1 MYAIYILTKK
11 QAAWYIHIVFRVK
24 ETTLTDTEN
33 QNRSSKDIDALS
45 VLEVL
50 SLMHREDANALG
62 AVGSSLADIERA
74 VHNAVSTIRNGG
86 RIFYIGAGTSG
97 RLGVLDASEIQPT
110 FGSNRFRA
118 IMAGG
123 ERALIQA
130 VEGAE
135 DDEAAAR
142 KAVSGVKANDMVVGI
157 SASGR
162 TPFVVEALRES
173 KTSGALCWFIT
184 CNNIEKPAFL
194 DGMIVLNTGPELI
207 AGSTRLKAATAT
219 KLALNMLSTATM
231 ISLGGVYDGLM
242 VDVVPSNK
250 KLIARAEGIV
260 MQITGCGREEAFK
273 LLRESG
279 MNSKTAAL
287 MKIRGLSR
295 SEAERL
301 LEKAGGSLRR
311 ALDT

>member
-1 MYAIYILTKK
+1 MPN
-11 QAAWYIHIVFRVK
+11 
-24 ETTLTDTEN
+24 TEN
-33 QNRSSKDIDALS
+33 QNRSSKGIDALS
-45 VLEVL
+45 VTEVL
-50 SLMHREDANALG
+50 NLMHREDANALD
-62 AVGSSLADIERA
+62 AVGSSLADIEQA
-74 VHNAVSTIRNGG
+74 VHDAVRTIRSGG
-86 RIFYIGAGTSG
+86 RIFYMGAGTSG

-110 FGSNRFRA
+110 FGSDRFRA
-118 IMAGG
+118 IIAGG
-123 ERALIQA
+123 ERALTHA

-142 KAVSGVKANDMVVGI
+142 KAVADVKAGDMAVGI

-173 KTSGALCWFIT
+173 KTSGALCWLIT
-184 CNNIEKPAFL
+184 CNNIEKPTFL
-194 DGMIVLNTGPELI
+194 DGMVVLNTGPELV

-219 KLALNMLSTATM
+219 KLVLNMLSTATM

-260 MQITGCGREEAFK
+260 MQITGCDREEASK
-273 LLRESG
+273 LLKESG
-279 MNSKTAAL
+279 MKSKTAAL
-287 MKIRGLSR
+287 MKIKGISR

-301 LEKAGGSLRR
+301 LEEAGGSLRQ
-311 ALDT
+311 ALDA